1 MNNIRR
7 ITLAAVVG
15 FVASAGA
22 GAWAA
27 EPMTLPPMKVQGTP
41 EKVLEEHL
49 DAVDHSD
56 WNRLVAQFPENGEV
70 HMLDGQVAKGREA
83 IGKLFVGFVTPRP
96 NGLKGIRFI
105 PQTSVKYGDTIVV
118 YWKAEAPFLAEPYY
132 GSDAYIT
139 HKGMMAGMVT
149 TFDGSKLK
157 FKQ

>member
-1 MNNIRR
+1 MNSIRR
-7 ITLAAVVG
+7 CTLVGMFAVT
-15 FVASAGA
+15 ASA

-27 EPMTLPPMKVQGTP
+27 EPMPLPKMKPQATP
-41 EKVLEEHL
+41 EKVLAEHL
-49 DAVDHSD
+49 DAVDKSD

-70 HMLDGQVAKGREA
+70 HMLDGQVARGREA

-105 PQTSVKYGDTIVV
+105 PQTTVKYGDTIVV

-139 HKGMMAGMVT
+139 YKGMMAGMVT

>member
-1 MNNIRR
+1 MSKLHQW
-7 ITLAAVVG
+7 TTAGLFG
-15 FVASAGA
+15 LLCYGSAR
-22 GAWAA
+22 AA
-27 EPMTLPPMKVQGTP
+27 EPMALPPMKAQASP
-41 EKVLEEHL
+41 EKVLAEHL
-49 DAVDHSD
+49 DAVDKSD

-70 HMLDGQVAKGREA
+70 HMLDGQVARGRAA

-105 PQTSVKYGDTIVV
+105 PQTTAKYGDTLVV

-139 HKGMMAGMVT
+139 HDGMMAGMVT

-157 FKQ
+157 FKK

>member
-15 FVASAGA
+15 LVASAGA
-22 GAWAA
+22 WAA
-27 EPMTLPPMKVQGTP
+27 GPMALPPMKAQATP

-118 YWKAEAPFLAEPYY
+118 YWKAEAPFLSEPYY

-149 TFDGSKLK
+149 TFDGAKLK
-157 FKQ
+157 FKK

>member
-1 MNNIRR
+1 MINFRQ
-7 ITLAAVVG
+7 LACAGIAGLIASTSAYAVDTN
-15 FVASAGA
+15 
-22 GAWAA
+22 
-27 EPMTLPPMKVQGTP
+27 TLPPMKAQSSP
-41 EKVLEEHL
+41 EKVLAEHL
-49 DAVDHSD
+49 DAVDKSD

-70 HMLDGQVAKGREA
+70 HMLDGQVARGRAA

-105 PQTSVKYGDTIVV
+105 PQTTVKYGETIVV

-139 HKGMMAGMVT
+139 HDGMMGGMVT

-157 FKQ
+157 FKK

>member
-1 MNNIRR
+1 MNNIRGWAYAG
-7 ITLAAVVG
+7 IFG
-15 FVASAGA
+15 MFASAS
-22 GAWAA
+22 AWSAQPA
-27 EPMTLPPMKVQGTP
+27 QLPPMKAQATP
-41 EKVLEEHL
+41 EKVLAEHL
-49 DAVDHSD
+49 DAVDKSD

-70 HMLDGQVAKGREA
+70 HMLDGQVARGREA

-139 HKGMMAGMVT
+139 HDGMMAGMVT
-149 TFDGSKLK
+149 TFDGTKLK
-157 FKQ
+157 FKK

>member
-1 MNNIRR
+1 MNILHRWA
-7 ITLAAVVG
+7 LAG
-15 FVASAGA
+15 TIGLLSSTF
-22 GAWAA
+22 AWSA
-27 EPMTLPPMKVQGTP
+27 EPAPLPPMKKQPTP
-41 EKVLEEHL
+41 EQVLAEHL
-49 DAVDHSD
+49 DAVEKSD
-56 WNRLVAQFPENGEV
+56 WNRLVAQFPDNGEV
-70 HMLDGQVAKGREA
+70 HMLDGQVARGRAA

-139 HKGMMAGMVT
+139 RDGMMAGMVT

-157 FKQ
+157 FKK

>member
-1 MNNIRR
+1 MNHTLRGL
-7 ITLAAVVG
+7 TLATTICTL
-15 FVASAGA
+15 ASTS
-22 GAWAA
+22 AWSADA
-27 EPMTLPPMKVQGTP
+27 LPLPPMKAQATP
-41 EKVLEEHL
+41 EKVLAEHL
-49 DAVDHSD
+49 DAVDKSD

-70 HMLDGQVAKGREA
+70 HMLDGQVSKGREA
-83 IGKLFVGFVTPRP
+83 IGKLFIGFVTPRP

-105 PQTSVKYGDTIVV
+105 PQSTAKFGDTLVV

-139 HKGMMAGMVT
+139 HDGMMAGMVT

>member
-7 ITLAAVVG
+7 RT
-15 FVASAGA
+15 SAGA
-22 GAWAA
+22 VLLACACATAWSA
-27 EPMTLPPMKVQGTP
+27 EPMKLPPMKAQSTP
-41 EKVLEEHL
+41 EKVLSEHL
-49 DAVDHSD
+49 DAVDRSD

-70 HMLDGQVAKGREA
+70 HMLDGQVARGREA

-105 PQTSVKYGDTIVV
+105 PQTTAKYGDTIVV

-132 GSDAYIT
+132 GSDAYVT
-139 HKGMMAGMVT
+139 HDGMMAGMVT

-157 FKQ
+157 FKK

>member
-1 MNNIRR
+1 MNNFRR
-7 ITLAAVVG
+7 WTLAG
-15 FVASAGA
+15 TIGLLASTLVC
-22 GAWAA
+22 AA
-27 EPMTLPPMKVQGTP
+27 EPMKLPPVKPQATP
-41 EKVLEEHL
+41 EKVLAEHL
-49 DAVDHSD
+49 DAVEKSD

-70 HMLDGQVAKGREA
+70 HMLDGQVAKGRAA

-96 NGLKGIRFI
+96 NGLKGIRFV

-139 HKGMMAGMVT
+139 KDGMMAGMVT

-157 FKQ
+157 FKK

>member
-1 MNNIRR
+1 MNPIHR
-7 ITLAAVVG
+7 ITLATVVG
-15 FVASAGA
+15 LAVSAGA
-22 GAWAA
+22 SAA
-27 EPMTLPPMKVQGTP
+27 EPMTLPPMKAQATP
-41 EKVLEEHL
+41 EKVLAEHL

-70 HMLDGQVAKGREA
+70 HMLDGQVARGREA

-105 PQTSVKYGDTIVV
+105 PQTSVTYGDTIVV

>member
-1 MNNIRR
+1 MNNFRR
-7 ITLAAVVG
+7 WTLAGTIGLLAST
-15 FVASAGA
+15 FVC
-22 GAWAA
+22 AA
-27 EPMTLPPMKVQGTP
+27 EPMKLPPLKPQATP
-41 EKVLEEHL
+41 EKVLAEHL
-49 DAVDHSD
+49 DAVEKSD

-70 HMLDGQVAKGREA
+70 HMLDGQVAKGRAA

-139 HKGMMAGMVT
+139 KDGMMAGMVT
-149 TFDGSKLK
+149 TFDGAKLK
-157 FKQ
+157 FKK

>member
-1 MNNIRR
+1 MTALRR
-7 ITLAAVVG
+7 LAFAGILG
-15 FVASAGA
+15 FVASTSVY
-22 GAWAA
+22 AA
-27 EPMTLPPMKVQGTP
+27 DLTKLPPMKAQSSP
-41 EKVLEEHL
+41 EQVLAEHL
-49 DAVDHSD
+49 EAVDKSD

-70 HMLDGQVAKGREA
+70 HMLDGQVARGRAA

-105 PQTSVKYGDTIVV
+105 PQTTVKYGDTIVV

-139 HKGMMAGMVT
+139 EKGMMAGMVT

-157 FKQ
+157 FKK

>member
-1 MNNIRR
+1 MNHTLRR
-7 ITLAAVVG
+7 LTFATTISVL
-15 FVASAGA
+15 ASAS
-22 GAWAA
+22 AWSA
-27 EPMTLPPMKVQGTP
+27 ESLLLPSMKSQPTP
-41 EKVLEEHL
+41 EKVLAEHL
-49 DAVDHSD
+49 DAVDKSD

-70 HMLDGQVAKGREA
+70 HMLDGQVSKGREA
-83 IGKLFVGFVTPRP
+83 IGKLFIGFVTPRP

-105 PQTSVKYGDTIVV
+105 PQSTAKFGDTLVV

-139 HKGMMAGMVT
+139 HDGMMAGMVT

>member
-1 MNNIRR
+1 MNQLCHL
-7 ITLAAVVG
+7 TLATATSLLVT
-15 FVASAGA
+15 ASAGS
-22 GAWAA
+22 A
-27 EPMTLPPMKVQGTP
+27 EPLALPPMKPQATP
-41 EKVLEEHL
+41 ELVLAEHL

-56 WNRLVAQFPENGEV
+56 WNRLVAQFPEHGEV
-70 HMLDGQVAKGREA
+70 HMLDGQVHKGRQA
-83 IGKLFVGFVTPRP
+83 IGKLFIGFVTPRP

-105 PQTSVKYGDTIVV
+105 PQSSAQFGDTLVV

-139 HKGMMAGMVT
+139 QDGMMAGMVT

>member
-7 ITLAAVVG
+7 WTLAG
-15 FVASAGA
+15 MIGLLASTFAL
-22 GAWAA
+22 AA
-27 EPMTLPPMKVQGTP
+27 EPTPLPPMKKQSTP
-41 EKVLEEHL
+41 EKVLAEHL
-49 DAVDHSD
+49 DAVDKSD

-70 HMLDGQVAKGREA
+70 HMLDGQVAKGRAA

-105 PQTSVKYGDTIVV
+105 PQSSVKYGDTIVV

-139 HKGMMAGMVT
+139 QDGMMAGMVT

-157 FKQ
+157 FKK

>member
-1 MNNIRR
+1 MNNIRG
-7 ITLAAVVG
+7 ITFAAVVG
-15 FVASAGA
+15 LAVSAGA
-22 GAWAA
+22 AA
-27 EPMTLPPMKVQGTP
+27 AGPMTLAPMKAQGTP

-139 HKGMMAGMVT
+139 HDGMMAGMVT
-149 TFDGSKLK
+149 TFDGAKLK